1 MMQHGEKDR
10 AGVSVA
16 YQNKDITAKVMAEH
30 FKGKS
35 FAAFG
40 LGHLPKVADILP
52 TNLPAIEA
60 NELKIDN
67 VFVLED
73 GSWAIVDYE
82 SAYRKRNM
90 VKYLAYVARLASRM
104 YNLYGGFRRLRV
116 IIIYTA
122 AVRRGS
128 TEPVLDCGAFRLEVD
143 EAFLS
148 GLDSAAIF
156 KRISAKIRKRT
167 PLDEK
172 DLMRL
177 IVYPLTHKGEKA
189 KQDAVGRAVDLAE
202 RMEAEEGERL
212 FTLASICV
220 FADKVI
226 RDEDREMIRRRIG
239 MTRLGREFWE
249 EAMEE
254 GRKQGK
260 EQGIEKE
267 RLRVAKNLLREGVDI
282 RTIKKSTGLSEK
294 EIMQIE
300 KQILNSRL
308 GSRKRKR
315 LFKVF

>member
-1 MMQHGEKDR
+1 
-10 AGVSVA
+10 
-16 YQNKDITAKVMAEH
+16 
-30 FKGKS
+30 
-35 FAAFG
+35 
-40 LGHLPKVADILP
+40 
-52 TNLPAIEA
+52 
-60 NELKIDN
+60 
-67 VFVLED
+67 
-73 GSWAIVDYE
+73 
-82 SAYRKRNM
+82 
-90 VKYLAYVARLASRM
+90 
-104 YNLYGGFRRLRV
+104 
-116 IIIYTA
+116 
-122 AVRRGS
+122 
-128 TEPVLDCGAFRLEVD
+128 GAFRLEVE

-172 DLMRL
+172 DLMQL
-177 IVYPLTHKGEKA
+177 IVYPLTYKGEKA
-189 KQDAVGRAVDLAE
+189 KQDAVGKAVDLVE

-294 EIMQIE
+294 EILQIE

>member
-1 MMQHGEKDR
+1 MRRRGEKDR
-10 AGVSVA
+10 TGVSVA

-122 AVRRGS
+122 DVRRGS
-128 TEPVLDCGAFRLEVD
+128 TEPVLDCGAFRLEVE

-172 DLMRL
+172 DLMQL

-202 RMEAEEGERL
+202 RMEAEEGEKL

-226 RDEDREMIRRRIG
+226 RNEDREMIRRRIE

-254 GRKQGK
+254 GRKQGL
-260 EQGIEKE
+260 EQE
-267 RLRVAKNLLREGVDI
+267 RLRVVKTMLRKGIDV
-282 RTIKKSTGLSEK
+282 RTIRELTGLSEK
-294 EIMQIE
+294 EILRIE

>member
-1 MMQHGEKDR
+1 MRRRGEKDR
-10 AGVSVA
+10 TGVSVA

-122 AVRRGS
+122 DVRRGS
-128 TEPVLDCGAFRLEVD
+128 TEPVLDCGAFRLEVE

-172 DLMRL
+172 DLMQL

-202 RMEAEEGERL
+202 RMEAEEGEKL

-226 RDEDREMIRRRIG
+226 RNEDREMIRRRIE

-254 GRKQGK
+254 GRKQGL
-260 EQGIEKE
+260 EQE
-267 RLRVAKNLLREGVDI
+267 RLRVVKTMLRKGIDV
-282 RTIKKSTGLSEK
+282 RTIKEFTGLSEK
-294 EIMQIE
+294 EILQIE

>member
-1 MMQHGEKDR
+1 MRRRGEKDR
-10 AGVSVA
+10 TGVSVA

-122 AVRRGS
+122 DVRRGS
-128 TEPVLDCGAFRLEVD
+128 TETVLDCGAFRLEVE

-172 DLMRL
+172 DLMQL

-202 RMEAEEGERL
+202 RMEAEEGEKL

-226 RDEDREMIRRRIG
+226 RNEDREMIRRRIE

-254 GRKQGK
+254 GRKQGL
-260 EQGIEKE
+260 EQE
-267 RLRVAKNLLREGVDI
+267 RLRVVKTMLRKGIDV
-282 RTIKKSTGLSEK
+282 RTIKEFTGLSEK
-294 EIMQIE
+294 EILQIE